1 MIHTAKSKQINLG
14 ELAIAISL
22 NTKALQDGLNE
33 VKVKLRQHSKDVQDT
48 GRGYDALAI
57 AAGAA
62 FYKIVGAI
70 KSSVDA
76 YNQYNNS
83 MIGLRSIVQGTGN
96 DFAKAQQF
104 INSYTN
110 DGLIPAANA
119 ATALKNLL
127 SRGYTETQA
136 EKVMSRLKDS
146 AAFGRQASLDLGQA
160 VQSATEGLKNE
171 NSILVD
177 NAGVTKNVS
186 QMWKEYASTIG
197 KGADSLSTAE
207 KIQAEY
213 AGIMKETQ
221 HQVGDAAKY
230 SETFAGAQ
238 SKAAAE
244 TLKLKQAFGEAL
256 IPALNNVYSVLTPI
270 TTAFTSFMKN
280 NPVLAS
286 SVTSVAVTFLGIVTA
301 VTALGAA
308 IKVVK
313 PALAGLNTTFLAL
326 VKNPI
331 VLTLTAFAGVL
342 SLVASNSAKAKQRQD
357 EYNNAIAEHNKLV
370 QQGIDQS
377 QIASQQEQISQID
390 KLITAYDGMAAAQK
404 RIDDVVAQRQKNRD
418 PDFKADDVASA
429 EHEIKI
435 YSDSIKKL
443 REETGLYYATE
454 DELKKMIQEKNKAI
468 TDARKISVQEASDT
482 AKSIAVKKQEA
493 METQALI
500 DAYKKAQK
508 GSSEWQNAQKQLADK
523 YPQFASASGVLID
536 SIQAV
541 ANASSAETAQE
552 WKNLQEKARLRKSDV
567 EIAMSADRAIL
578 AQEKQALQAM
588 QNMGIVSD
596 FIADKIRN
604 AQARI
609 DEVTSRIASSQTELD
624 AINAIMNS
632 TPDTYA
638 GAVKPVDYSSSVSS
652 YENAALDS
660 ALKIHDHRV
669 KMSEMTKEQEI
680 KDLEE
685 IKQKYAHTADEIMQ
699 MEEKI
704 YDAKK
709 ELLERSLED
718 QENALKDRTD
728 ASINWIEDQ
737 KLTNPKFSSK
747 DEEAAYQR
755 MIDYHKE
762 YLNKI
767 LADEK
772 ISAEDK
778 KRIRKEEE
786 ASIRDYNNK
795 IYQLEKDR
803 VDKEHSDAVDSINK
817 LDSAIVSALRSKY
830 QEQQENAENALQK
843 DIDNLDAWRDKSL
856 ETIETVYD
864 SKIKAIEDAAKAQ
877 EAALRAEIDA
887 LDKAKQD
894 KDRAEQD
901 TTELSQISRLQDKIA
916 YEHDEYNKVELQ
928 KQLNK
933 LIADREKRLYEQQI
947 EDRKDALEKQIEDVR
962 NNADQQ
968 KEVLEQQKQAELDN
982 ITALYNARK
991 ASLDQQMNDLR
1002 NFYAAKLTEASLNA
1016 EAEKLIMDN
1025 NQKDILELLK
1035 GYGDEYA
1042 LTGKTLGDRMYE
1054 GFKGSVDKITD
1065 LIKSIT
1071 QQIDALQQQAINVQI
1086 QASKIQVPT
1095 VQSSAGSGAAAA
1107 AKSVTVSQQLVFNTP
1122 TAPTPSET
1130 ARKTLQASRELAM
1143 EWT

>member
-1 MIHTAKSKQINLG
+1 MARKLDDLIIGLQLR
-14 ELAIAISL
+14 
-22 NTKALQDGLNE
+22 TKALEDGLKE
-33 VKVKLRQHSKDVQDT
+33 TKRQLQQHGRDVQAT
-48 GRGYDALAI
+48 GKSYDALAI

-96 DFAKAQQF
+96 DFQKAQQF

-136 EKVMSRLKDS
+136 EQVMSRLKDS

-186 QMWKEYASTIG
+186 QMWKEYAATLG
-197 KGADSLSTAE
+197 KGADSLTTNE
-207 KIQAEY
+207 KIAAEY

-256 IPALNNVYSVLTPI
+256 VPALNNVYSVLTPI
-270 TTAFTSFMKN
+270 TSAFAGFMKN

-301 VTALGAA
+301 VTAVGAA

-342 SLVASNSAKAKQRQD
+342 SLVASNSAKAKQRQE

-370 QQGIDQS
+370 QQGIDQN

-390 KLITAYDGMAAAQK
+390 KLINAYDGLVAAQK
-404 RIDDVVAQRQKNRD
+404 KIDDIYAQRQKNMD
-418 PDFKADDVASA
+418 PSFKADDIASA
-429 EHEIKI
+429 EHEMKT
-435 YSDSIKKL
+435 YYDSIKKL

-454 DELKKMIQEKNKAI
+454 SDLKKMVEEKNKAI
-468 TDARKISVQEASDT
+468 TDARKISVQEANDT
-482 AKSIAVKKQEA
+482 AKSIATKKQEA

-500 DAYKKAQK
+500 DTYKKAQK

-541 ANASSAETAQE
+541 ANASSAETDQE
-552 WKNLQEKARLRKSDV
+552 WKNLQEKAKVRKADI
-567 EIAMSADRAIL
+567 ETAISANRAIL
-578 AQEKQALQAM
+578 EQEKQALQAM

-609 DEVTSRIASSQTELD
+609 DEITKSIAGSQTELD
-624 AINAIMNS
+624 AINSIMNS
-632 TPDTYA
+632 TPDTFTG
-638 GAVKPVDYSSSVSS
+638 GAAPVNYSSSVSS
-652 YENAALDS
+652 YENSALDS

-669 KMSEMTKEQEI
+669 KMSEMSKEAEI

-685 IKQKYAHTADEIMQ
+685 IKRKYAHTADEIMQ

-728 ASINWIEDQ
+728 ASVNWIEDQ

-803 VDKEHSDAVDSINK
+803 IEKERSDTVDSINRI
-817 LDSAIVSALRSKY
+817 DSAIVSALRSKY
-830 QEQQENAENALQK
+830 QEQQENTENALQK
-843 DIDNLDAWRDKSL
+843 ELDSLDNWKDKSI
-856 ETIETVYD
+856 ETIESVHD
-864 SKIKAIEDAAKAQ
+864 AKIKAIEDAAKAQ
-877 EAALRAEIDA
+877 ETALRAEIDA

-901 TTELSQISRLQDKIA
+901 ASELSQISRLQDKIA
-916 YEHDEYNKVELQ
+916 YEHDEYNKAELQ

-947 EDRKDALEKQIEDVR
+947 DDRKDALEKQIDDIK
-962 NNADQQ
+962 NNAEQQ
-968 KEVLEQQKQAELDN
+968 KEILEQEKKSKIDYINE
-982 ITALYNARK
+982 LYNAQK

-1002 NFYAAKLTEASLNA
+1002 NFYAQKLSQASLEA

-1025 NQKDILELLK
+1025 NQKEILELLK
-1035 GYGDEYA
+1035 AYGNEYEI
-1042 LTGKTLGDRMYE
+1042 TGKTLGDRLYD
-1054 GFKGSVDKITD
+1054 GFKPAIDG
-1065 LIKSIT
+1065 IKSLIASIT
-1071 QQIDALQQQAINVQI
+1071 ASIDAARQQAVQAQI
-1086 QASKIQVPT
+1086 EASKIKVPT
-1095 VQSSAGSGAAAA
+1095 VQSSAASGAAAA

-1122 TAPTPSET
+1122 VAPTPSET
-1130 ARKTLQASRELAM
+1130 ARKNLQASRELAM
-1143 EWT
+1143 EWS